1 MNNMIMNLD
10 DMKEFKIDGN
20 NNNNQKNT
28 LLETT
33 LKQLGDKMEILT

>member
-10 DMKEFKIDGN
+10 DMQEFKID
-20 NNNNQKNT
+20 QKKKTT

-33 LKQLGDKMEILT
+33 LEQLGDKMEILT